1 MQDLEQYLTDRLCI
15 EHAYVAEWQSGKA
28 DMPDMAAYDAVFCLY
43 HRWGIEPWL
52 PWGKVIGALRA
63 QWLIPERK
71 RPPEAAEFAIVNRY
85 CRYQVVTQKNFDEY
99 TEACPGVVYL
109 TNPVN
114 TRRFVLPLE
123 QTSRVVASWNGN
135 ARHATA
141 VDVDVKGFSSI
152 VRPAC
157 RIANVPLK
165 FAEYTTCRLEPHQMP
180 AFYRQSNVALCAS
193 LYEGASNSVMEAMA
207 AGQAAI
213 VTNVGNHR
221 EMQEEQLASCGDT
234 GIIIVAERSID
245 AFVEALSS
253 LTLARVLEMGEINR
267 QSVERA
273 WSWNVWADRYAQ
285 FLLLD

>member
-1 MQDLEQYLTDRLCI
+1 
-15 EHAYVAEWQSGKA
+15 
-28 DMPDMAAYDAVFCLY
+28 
-43 HRWGIEPWL
+43 
-52 PWGKVIGALRA
+52 
-63 QWLIPERK
+63 
-71 RPPEAAEFAIVNRY
+71 
-85 CRYQVVTQKNFDEY
+85 
-99 TEACPGVVYL
+99 
-109 TNPVN
+109 
-114 TRRFVLPLE
+114 
-123 QTSRVVASWNGN
+123 
-135 ARHATA
+135 
-141 VDVDVKGFSSI
+141 
-152 VRPAC
+152 
-157 RIANVPLK
+157 
-165 FAEYTTCRLEPHQMP
+165 MP